1 MKELYLA
8 LALIGLFTLFFAFT
22 SHYIKERLFLS
33 EALVA
38 TIFGILIGPIG
49 LQVFKW
55 DGPKSQETLFYF
67 SRLILAFQIMVSG
80 MNLPKA
86 YLKNKYRSLLFL
98 LIPVTL
104 FGWIFSSLATYL
116 LLGDIF
122 SIVKCKFNRKEACF
136 VIGACISPTDPILSN
151 SVLKGRF
158 ADQHIPM
165 RIRYLISAERLL
177 HV

>member
-38 TIFGILIGPIG
+38 TIFGIIIGPFG
-49 LQVFKW
+49 LEIFRW
-55 DGPKSQETLFYF
+55 DGAKSQEILFYF

-86 YLKNKYRSLLFL
+86 YLKNKYRSILFL

-104 FGWIFSSLATYL
+104 FEWIFSSLATYL
-116 LLGDIF
+116 LLGDVF
-122 SIVKCKFNRKEACF
+122 SIVKC
-136 VIGACISPTDPILSN
+136 
-151 SVLKGRF
+151 
-158 ADQHIPM
+158 
-165 RIRYLISAERLL
+165 YLNERELRL
-177 HV
+177 